1 MNGSAGS
8 IDASYAACRQISR
21 RARSSFYPG
30 FLLLSGAKRR
40 AMDALYAFARATDDI
55 VDGPAPLAERR
66 CRLDSWRGDVERAF
80 SRCREP
86 GGTCGF
92 PPNAESRPARGTC
105 TTEHREDGDAA
116 LYDRSGRFDG
126 KACFDPIVTL
136 PALIDAAARFAIPRE
151 HFSDMLDGAAMDL
164 GRNRYATFDE
174 LEVYCRRVA
183 SSVGLA
189 CVHIWG
195 FRSPAVFEPAVKCG
209 VALQLTNILRDV
221 KEDLARDRLYLPQ
234 EDLKRHHYTE
244 ADVRSAV
251 ADSRFA
257 SLMADQIARAERYYR
272 EGMPVLQWLDSRGRR
287 VCGMMIDRYRALLE
301 AIARRPEAVLHRR
314 VGLGASAQARLA
326 LRWLFGGRTLRHA

>member
-1 MNGSAGS
+1 MNGSTGS

-21 RARSSFYPG
+21 RARSSFYSG

-40 AMDALYAFARATDDI
+40 AMNALYAFARVTDDI
-55 VDGPAPLAERR
+55 VDGPATLAERR
-66 CRLDSWRGDVERAF
+66 RRLDSWRGDVEAAF
-80 SRCREP
+80 NG
-86 GGTCGF
+86 GGTTGF
-92 PPNAESRPARGTC
+92 RNATADSVAT
-105 TTEHREDGDAA
+105 
-116 LYDRSGRFDG
+116 SGHN
-126 KACFDPIVTL
+126 PVVTL
-136 PALIDAAARFAIPRE
+136 PALVDAAVRFAIPRE
-151 HFSDMLDGAAMDL
+151 HFCDMLDGAAMDL
-164 GRNRYATFDE
+164 DRNRYATFDE

-195 FRSPAVFEPAVKCG
+195 FRSPAVFEPAVNCG

-234 EDLKRHHYTE
+234 EDLQRHHYTE

-257 SLMADQIARAERYYR
+257 SLMADQVARAERYYR
-272 EGMPVLQWLDSRGRR
+272 EGVLVLQWLDSSGRR

-314 VGLGASAQARLA
+314 IGLGASAQARLA